1 MGNEEFLKACKKI
14 LAKYINEHL
23 DHTDGMKIDELT
35 ICPVIDE
42 STIYPVWLTKVL
54 QNNKG
59 LFSTYSP
66 DGMYYEITFN
76 GNDGEFYL
84 DAYKKFQNMAI
95 KESDIA

>member
-14 LAKYINEHL
+14 LKNFSEIYQRTFGSYRWN
-23 DHTDGMKIDELT
+23 DGMK
-35 ICPVIDE
+35 IDE
-42 STIYPVWLTKVL
+42 STIYPVWLAKVL

>member
-1 MGNEEFLKACKKI
+1 MGNEQFLKACKKI
-14 LAKYINEHL
+14 LVKYINEHL
-23 DHTDGMKIDELT
+23 DPTDGVKIDET
-35 ICPVIDE
+35 N
-42 STIYPVWLTKVL
+42 IYPVWLTKVL
-54 QNNKG
+54 KNNKG